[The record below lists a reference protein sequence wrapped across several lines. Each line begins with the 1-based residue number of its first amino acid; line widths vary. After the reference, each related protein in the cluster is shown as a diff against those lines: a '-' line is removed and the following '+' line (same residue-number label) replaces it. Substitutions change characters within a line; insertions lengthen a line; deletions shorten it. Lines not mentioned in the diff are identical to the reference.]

1 MGKPPP
7 RPYLPHMVYLIAGF
21 EPAAPDYASH
31 RHRTIAVFS
40 RVMAKVRT

>member
-7 RPYLPHMVYLIAGF
+7 RPYLPHMADLFAGF
-21 EPAAPDYASH
+21 EPAAPDYAPH